1 MFAQFFRSP
10 LSFGNDYTFSAEQ
23 IYYRWFSLVPS
34 RDLGKLPHMRF
45 FHTLLL
51 LLNYVYVHCQTSHCV
66 RTKEAKAIMGWAK
79 GRSKNGGWNQKSRRG
94 AMWRLTPQ
102 IVSGAAVW
110 IPQPISP
117 YSLRFPSAQP
127 FTREARSGR
136 HPVPPCWKTW
146 QLTNVLWL
154 PSSPN
159 PQATVQPQ
167 ATPGSWEGR
176 KLV

>member
-1 MFAQFFRSP
+1 MRGTHAERLLESVFAQFFHSP

-79 GRSKNGGWNQKSRRG
+79 GRNKNGGWNQKSRRG

-110 IPQPISP
+110 IPLPISP
-117 YSLRFPSAQP
+117 IFPEIPISSAIHTGSP
-127 FTREARSGR
+127 IRPTSCASVLEN
-136 HPVPPCWKTW
+136 
-146 QLTNVLWL
+146 LTAN
-154 PSSPN
+154 
-159 PQATVQPQ
+159 
-167 ATPGSWEGR
+167 
-176 KLV
+176 